1 MDFSKKSGAFLAA
14 SAAAL
19 LLSGAVV
26 APASAGMKSKVKCY
40 GVNACKGQA
49 ACKGAKNACAGH
61 NKCKGKGFIVTSSA
75 KCHKIGG
82 KVK

>member
-1 MDFSKKSGAFLAA
+1 MDFSKKSSAVLAA

-19 LLSGAVV
+19 LLSGAVN

-49 ACKGAKNACAGH
+49 ACKGAKMLVLVIINAKA
-61 NKCKGKGFIVTSSA
+61 KASS
-75 KCHKIGG
+75 
-82 KVK
+82 